1 MEKRVIALGFFDGV
15 HKGHGELLRRTKAR
29 AAELSAKS
37 SVLTYS
43 QHPSEALGKMPV
55 KLINTTDERV
65 ALISELFGIDDIVIK
80 DFTKEYASLPCR
92 EFVSEV
98 LVRELSCVH
107 VVAGYDFRF
116 GRGAQGDAEMLSSL
130 CREHGLD
137 CDIEAPVCVDGR
149 AVSSTEIRALIADGR
164 IKEATRLLGH
174 RPCMI
179 SEIQHGAKLGGKM
192 DFPTI
197 NQSFSQSVQVP
208 KYGVYS
214 SRTVIDGK
222 EYMSVTDIGVR
233 PTVTDAGEVRAETNI
248 LDFSGT
254 LYGKKIRVELC
265 DYLREEKKF
274 PTVAL
279 LREQIARDV
288 CRVRSESGK
297 WE

>member
-15 HKGHGELLRRTKAR
+15 HIGHGELLRKVKAR

-37 SVLTYS
+37 SALTYLR
-43 QHPSEALGKMPV
+43 HPSEVLANTPV

-65 ALISELFGIDDIVIK
+65 TLISELFGIADIIIK
-80 DFTKEYASLPCR
+80 DFTEKYASLTCR

-116 GRGAQGDAEMLSSL
+116 GSGGSGDAEMLSSL
-130 CREHGLD
+130 CREFGIG
-137 CDIEAPVCVDGR
+137 CDVEPPVCIDGR
-149 AVSSTEIRALIADGR
+149 AVSSTEIRALIADGK

-179 SEIQHGAKLGGKM
+179 SEIRHGAKLGGKM
-192 DFPTI
+192 NFPTI
-197 NQSFSQSVQVP
+197 NQSFLPSVQVP
-208 KYGVYS
+208 KLGVYS

-233 PTVTDAGEVRAETNI
+233 PTVSDAGEVRAETNI

-254 LYGKKIRVELC
+254 LYGKRIRVELC
-265 DYLREEKKF
+265 DFMREEKKF
-274 PTVAL
+274 ASVSEL
-279 LREQIARDV
+279 YEQIARDV
-288 CRVRSESGK
+288 AYVRGEKIHRG
-297 WE
+297 